1 MKKKIGSE
9 AKEVAWWIQQVKEL
23 RACSEKTPGLE
34 EAIEGFE
41 AAIGRVTA
49 RYANEGRLSE
59 IASAVRRMPKPTDL
73 QLLVIKAWK
82 NLVSRTWELP
92 SHSELMLEI
101 KDIAPSSNCVPDP
114 RTVLDI
120 IKRLNWPK
128 LRKVGK

>member
-82 NLVSRTWELP
+82 NLVSRTVRR
-92 SHSELMLEI
+92 
-101 KDIAPSSNCVPDP
+101 APPALSPTPLFKSMCSRFTRRTLRESP
-114 RTVLDI
+114 RCLT
-120 IKRLNWPK
+120 RP
-128 LRKVGK
+128 R